1 MQVSFMSANAHRK
14 ADPSGLGR
22 TSAVPCTAGT
32 PAEWHAA
39 AALQPGQ
46 SCIAAWRVAAVAA
59 RALSAGSAISKQAAT
74 PFCAGAGA
82 ANRLLY
88 LVRNRIELSWLDS
101 RVGAGHAVG
110 GAWSIGHDR

>member
-1 MQVSFMSANAHRK
+1 MNTNTQRK

-22 TSAVPCTAGT
+22 TSVVPCTADT
-32 PAEWHAA
+32 PAGWHAA

-46 SCIAAWRVAAVAA
+46 SCNAAWRVAVVAA

-74 PFCAGAGA
+74 PFCPGAGA
-82 ANRLLY
+82 ANRLLH
-88 LVRNRIELSWLDS
+88 LVRNRIEFSWLDS